1 MSILGPIPPPKR
13 YYTDE
18 YLEWMEILKATETNP
33 TLKDAADQ
41 LRVLY
46 KMSKEAEPK
55 PKEELSDYLSKSMLE
70 HINLEIL
77 ETITETMT
85 NGKR

>member
-1 MSILGPIPPPKR
+1 MSIGTAPPKR

-18 YLEWMEILKATETNP
+18 YLEWLEILKATETNP

-46 KMSKEAEPK
+46 NASKEVK
-55 PKEELSDYLSKSMLE
+55 PDAKEQLADVMVTSIVN
-70 HINLEIL
+70 HIDREIL
-77 ETITETMT
+77 ETITETIT

>member
-1 MSILGPIPPPKR
+1 MSILGPIPKR

-18 YLEWMEILKATETNP
+18 YLEWMAILKAMETNP

-46 KMSKEAEPK
+46 KMSKEAQPDAIQ
-55 PKEELSDYLSKSMLE
+55 ELSDYLSKSMLE

>member
-41 LRVLY
+41 VRVLY
-46 KMSKEAEPK
+46 KMSQEAQAEPT
-55 PKEELSDYLSKSMLE
+55 EQLADIMTTSM
-70 HINLEIL
+70 INQIDNEIL
-77 ETITETMT
+77 ETIT

>member
-1 MSILGPIPPPKR
+1 MSILGPIPKR

-18 YLEWMEILKATETNP
+18 YLEWMAILKAMETNP

-46 KMSKEAEPK
+46 KISKEAQPDAIQ
-55 PKEELSDYLSKSMLE
+55 ELSDGMTNSMLE